1 MPRSPGLHLHEEV
14 LLLALK
20 DKRGTLEPGTM
31 IRYAIGGAALAE
43 LLLERRI
50 EVEAVK
56 KRTYAR
62 LLSSRPTG
70 DPILDECLGKIRDAK
85 RRADLR
91 TWVSRFASPQDLTH
105 RVAKE
110 LCRRGVLRA
119 DEETILL
126 LFKRRVY
133 PELNPVPEREL
144 RARLE
149 RAILTDSPDLD
160 PRTVVL
166 VSIAKGAGL
175 LKFVL
180 DRTQRKARKDRIEQ
194 LAAGEMTGKATKE
207 AIEAMQAAVTV
218 AAIMPAVFAATS
230 AHR

>member
-1 MPRSPGLHLHEEV
+1 MRDPYGLHLHEE
-14 LLLALK
+14 LMLLALRDQK
-20 DKRGTLEPGTM
+20 GTLEPGTM

-50 EVEAVK
+50 EVETVK

-70 DPILDECLGKIRDAK
+70 DPILDECLGKIRDAT

-91 TWVSRFASPQDLTH
+91 TWVSRFASLRGLTH

-110 LCRRGVLRA
+110 LCRSGVLRA
-119 DEETILL
+119 DEATILL

-133 PELNPVPEREL
+133 PELNPAPEREL

-149 RAILTDSPDLD
+149 RAILTDAGDVD

-180 DRTQRKARKDRIEQ
+180 DRTQLKARKGRIEQ
-194 LAAGEMTGKATKE
+194 LAAGDLTGKATKE
-207 AIEAMQAAVTV
+207 AIQAMQAAVTV
-218 AAIMPAVFAATS
+218 AAVMPAIVAATS

>member
-1 MPRSPGLHLHEEV
+1 MPRSPGLHLHEEL

-20 DKRGTLEPGTM
+20 DQKGTLEPGTM

-43 LLLERRI
+43 LVIEGRI
-50 EVEAVK
+50 EVETVK
-56 KRTYAR
+56 RRSYAR
-62 LLSSRPTG
+62 LLAPRPTG

-91 TWVSRFASPQDLTH
+91 TWVSRFASLRGLTH
-105 RVAKE
+105 RVARE

-149 RAILTDSPDLD
+149 RAILTDSPDVD
-160 PRTVVL
+160 CRTVVL
-166 VSIAKGAGL
+166 VSIAKSAGL

-180 DRTQRKARKDRIEQ
+180 DRKRLKARKERIEQ
-194 LAAGEMTGKATKE
+194 IAAGELTGKATKE

-218 AAIMPAVFAATS
+218 AAIMPAIFAATA

>member
-1 MPRSPGLHLHEEV
+1 MTRSSGLHLHEEV

-20 DKRGTLEPGTM
+20 DVKGTLEPGTM
-31 IRYAIGGAALAE
+31 VRYAIGGAVLAE
-43 LLLERRI
+43 LLLEGRI

-56 KRTYAR
+56 RRSYAR

-70 DPILDECLGKIRDAK
+70 DPILDECSGRIRDAK

-91 TWVSRFASPQDLTH
+91 TWVSRFASLRDLTH
-105 RVAKE
+105 RVARE

-149 RAILTDSPDLD
+149 RAILTDSPALD
-160 PRTVVL
+160 SRTVVL
-166 VSIAKGAGL
+166 VSIAKSAGL

-180 DRTQRKARKDRIEQ
+180 DRKGLKARKQRIEQ
-194 LAAGEMTGKATKE
+194 IAAGELTGKATKE

-218 AAIMPAVFAATS
+218 AAILPAILASTS